1 MERLQMTR
9 NLLLDYDHFL
19 KWRTL
24 KKMLERDNIIN
35 GFLFESLNVCLIYI
49 INIWLWNVLFVSL
62 YMT

>member
-9 NLLLDYDHFL
+9 NLLLDYEHFL

-35 GFLFESLNVCLIYI
+35 VFFLKA
-49 INIWLWNVLFVSL
+49 
-62 YMT
+62 

>member
-1 MERLQMTR
+1 MVRLQMTR